1 MKLSQVKAL
10 LPTLENVA
18 FKLENGTFVPEHFHV
33 TEVGMVTKNFIDCGG
48 KIRNEKSINFHLW
61 NADDYEHRLK
71 PTKLLNI
78 IELSE
83 KQLGIEDVEIEV
95 EYQSDTI
102 GKYALAFD
110 GTNFI
115 LQSKTTNCLAQDK
128 CGIPQ
133 EKQKIK
139 LSELTNT
146 QSACCTVSSESVKSN
161 CGCNANVDETAT
173 TSEKKVCC

>member
-18 FKLENGTFVPEHFHV
+18 FKLENGTLVPEHFHV
-33 TEVGMVTKNFIDCGG
+33 TEVGTVTKNFIDCGG
-48 KIRNEKSINFHLW
+48 TIRNEKSVNFQLW
-61 NADDYEHRLK
+61 NANDFDHRLK

-83 KQLGIEDVEIEV
+83 KQLGIEDAEIEV

-110 GTNFI
+110 GTHFI
-115 LQSKTTNCLAQDK
+115 LQNKTTACLATDK
-128 CGIPQ
+128 CGIPP

-139 LSELTNT
+139 LLELQTVTSSCSPN
-146 QSACCTVSSESVKSN
+146 SGCC
-161 CGCNANVDETAT
+161 
-173 TSEKKVCC
+173 